1 MTSYCLRPPMRWSEA
16 IGAIAKCKRVCT
28 GSAVRLVERAVLP
41 WTCSENRVPKVAP
54 KPLRRYTRRAG
65 DLHDPESLL
74 QCPIM
79 EVYPNRLAHQ
89 RAGEHRRLLRPQPQ
103 RPVQIQGP
111 KSPLEPLLQRE

>member
-74 QCPIM
+74 QCLTVLPHFILRYRQM
-79 EVYPNRLAHQ
+79 RPEVARNALLATH
-89 RAGEHRRLLRPQPQ
+89 G
-103 RPVQIQGP
+103 G
-111 KSPLEPLLQRE
+111 